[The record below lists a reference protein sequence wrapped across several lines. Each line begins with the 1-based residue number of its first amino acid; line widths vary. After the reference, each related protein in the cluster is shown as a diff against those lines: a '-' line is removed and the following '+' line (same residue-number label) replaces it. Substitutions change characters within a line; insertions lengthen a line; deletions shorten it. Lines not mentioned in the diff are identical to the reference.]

1 MNPILSTLAQFMILM
16 PANFA
21 LSLLD
26 RAKPLAAGEL
36 KARSRRGELLLSS
49 LFVTGWWALIIQ
61 AVQGVIGLP

>member
-1 MNPILSTLAQFMILM
+1 MNPILSTLAQVMILM

-21 LSLLD
+21 LALLD
-26 RAKPLAAGEL
+26 RARPLAIGEL

-49 LFVTGWWALIIQ
+49 LFVAGWWTLIIQ